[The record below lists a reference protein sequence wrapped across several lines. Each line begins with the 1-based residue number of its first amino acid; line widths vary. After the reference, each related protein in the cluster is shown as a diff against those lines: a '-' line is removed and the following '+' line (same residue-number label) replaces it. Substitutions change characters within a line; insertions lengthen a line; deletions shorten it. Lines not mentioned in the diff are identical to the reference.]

1 MAKLLLSMVDI
12 GRRYKGIGILLLSF
26 LQLKNASAQVKD
38 ERWDIDLVRKNVLRT
53 HHIQSASIYGY
64 HFNNKGKPIDSVLVK
79 TIEYN
84 DDGNETLMLV
94 KRSTYADQKQFYEYN
109 ELKQLVRIKVKSA
122 TTGVLSHTIE
132 FEYDSSGN
140 AIGRFEFNK
149 DTASVIIEFR
159 EFDAAGNLTSVS
171 VKTDANDAVLSR
183 KFYYDFKG
191 RRKRAEIYEEGK
203 RISAVF
209 DVEFLDQE
217 RKEKIYQTT
226 AQSRS
231 LSTEIFY
238 DGQGRVLQRYMPQV
252 AILRGEIVSS
262 TENYYYNA
270 WGLEE
275 QVDSYKGD
283 QLIYRTRTVYNI
295 R

>member
-1 MAKLLLSMVDI
+1 MAILRLFIFDIVKRYKEVGLLLFSI
-12 GRRYKGIGILLLSF
+12 YQF
-26 LQLKNASAQVKD
+26 NNASAQVRD

-53 HHIQSASIYGY
+53 HHIQSATVYGY

-84 DDGNETLMLV
+84 EDGNEKMVLV
-94 KRSTYADQKQFYEYN
+94 KRSTYADQKQFFEYN
-109 ELKQLVRIKVKSA
+109 EQKQLVRIKVKSA

-140 AIGRFEFNK
+140 AIGRFEFNI
-149 DTASVIIEFR
+149 DTTSVIIEFR

-203 RISAVF
+203 RISVVF

-217 RKEKIYQTT
+217 KKEKIYQTT

-231 LSTEIFY
+231 LSTEIIY

-275 QVDSYKGD
+275 LVDSYKGD
-283 QLIYRTRTVYNI
+283 QLIYRTRTVYSI